1 MKSEEIFNKI
11 EKLIDD
17 KINKPV
23 NSKMEIEVENKSDKK
38 EFKDILYLL
47 MQLLFNVIKT
57 PFKIVA
63 KFLRDEIIIAAKKD
77 AKIYMLIMGI
87 MGVLFVF
94 FSVIWLFI
102 SVAIGVYYYD
112 KGYTMFVSII
122 YSIGF
127 QLISFILV
135 GSIALIASSKL
146 KSLKILKNLMKLK
159 NIH

>member
-57 PFKIVA
+57 PFKIVT
-63 KFLRDEIIIAAKKD
+63 KFLRDEIIIATKKD

-87 MGVLFVF
+87 MGALFVF
-94 FSVIWLFI
+94 FL
-102 SVAIGVYYYD
+102 
-112 KGYTMFVSII
+112 
-122 YSIGF
+122 
-127 QLISFILV
+127 
-135 GSIALIASSKL
+135 
-146 KSLKILKNLMKLK
+146 
-159 NIH
+159 